1 MRDINK
7 SEFIKLIGSK
17 LKYKYILPSSKKEIV
32 FECDFHGEIK
42 QRFDVHVKKLEC
54 PKCNNELKNLK
65 YNREFILDKIKNLNN
80 DYVYQIEDRF
90 YRVNEK
96 IKILC
101 SKHGYF
107 KQTIHNHFYIGNK
120 CSKCSIYHKIK
131 PSCELL
137 EFIKDNKI
145 EIIEYKGSRSNSK
158 FRCEN
163 GHIFNSNVSNLKKY
177 RCSKCNRQKINSIE
191 RDKFINESKLVWG
204 DIIKIDYETL
214 IYNGK
219 RRKMIVSSEVGLIE
233 QIPDNHLKG
242 FLPRKSTGEEIIKSI
257 LDRKYIRYEREKT
270 FEGCFNRKKLR
281 FDFYLPDLNTCIEFN
296 GIQHYE
302 PIEKFGGVKSLKY
315 QINNDR
321 IKYNFCI
328 SNGINLIIISYKDNI
343 NEKIKKIC

>member
-7 SEFIKLIGSK
+7 SEFVKLIGSK
-17 LKYKYILPSSKKEIV
+17 LKYEYILPSSKKEIV
-32 FECDFHGEIK
+32 FECGFHGEIK

-120 CSKCSIYHKIK
+120 CPKCSIYNRIK
-131 PSCELL
+131 PSRELL
-137 EFIKDNKI
+137 NFIKDNKI
-145 EIIEYKGSRSNSK
+145 EIIEYKGSRLSSK

-163 GHIFNSNVSNLKKY
+163 GHIFNSNVSNLKNY
-177 RCSKCNRQKINSIE
+177 GCSICNRQKINSIE
-191 RDKFINESKLVWG
+191 RDKFINESKLVWS

-219 RRKMIVSSEVGLIE
+219 RRKMTVSSEVGLIE

-270 FEGCFNRKKLR
+270 FEGCSNQKKLR

-302 PIEKFGGVKSLKY
+302 PIGKFGGIESLKY

-321 IKYNFCI
+321 IKYDFCV
-328 SNGINLIIISYKDNI
+328 SNCINLIIISYKDNI
-343 NEKIKKIC
+343 NEKIKNIC